1 MNNQNKTTKNTKT
14 KKEEVTKMNKNN
26 QNKIENADIN
36 LTAST
41 EVDEQ
46 SSAIATNSVIPVSE
60 IRIKKPGFFI
70 KRGEGYNL
78 EAEVLP
84 ANATNKTL
92 RWSSD
97 NQMGLMIMDNDY
109 VIALSG
115 SGKITARATDGSGVT
130 AERSMAVVD
139 IVLAKSIDVRPS
151 EHYLVQKD
159 VYMMRAT
166 VQPEKITCSCIRW
179 YSDDPTIATV
189 NPQSGLVMG
198 QNPGTTYIH
207 AKATDGSE
215 VEGTCMVHILSRQKI
230 CLPGGRRYNW
240 NQHYNEIE
248 TGIGPKGCAWTC
260 GLDVANLYGSK
271 AYYPSDMLGDNRGT
285 YWNDERGYRW
295 KVPDNCV
302 TFGAY
307 IYAKDHTQAQLYSVI
322 RHEINNNKPIIIGTS
337 GSRSDHFVVAY
348 GYTGAGASPEE
359 ILVFDPAGCE
369 DATDPATGRT
379 VTLAQA
385 MSYSSQNTTI
395 VRLKPI
401 LTDREPL
408 VD

>member
-1 MNNQNKTTKNTKT
+1 
-14 KKEEVTKMNKNN
+14 MNKNN

-109 VIALSG
+109 VVALSG

-215 VEGTCMVHILSRQKI
+215 VEGTCMVHILTRQKI
-230 CLPGGRRYNW
+230 CLPGDRCINW
-240 NQHYNEIE
+240 NQYYS
-248 TGIGPKGCAWTC
+248 GIPEAKRNVACAWTC
-260 GLDVANLYGSK
+260 GLDIANIFGPGK
-271 AYYPSDMLGDNRGT
+271 FFPSDMNLDST
-285 YWNDERGYRW
+285 AYWYSGYTW
-295 KVPDNCV
+295 NLPAGCSAEFENQYTVCGNS
-302 TFGAY
+302 GAY
-307 IYAKDHTQAQLYSVI
+307 YSHI
-322 RHEINNNKPIIIGTS
+322 RSEINQNRPVVLRIGGRIE
-337 GSRSDHFVVAY
+337 GSDKFTKTHFVVAY
-348 GYTGAGASPEE
+348 GYSGTGSSPAE
-359 ILVFDPAGCE
+359 ILVFDPAKSPDGKAKNDQNGWE
-369 DATDPATGRT
+369 TTLNESMDLAKT
-379 VTLAQA
+379 VWERGGTAFDYPSISALRK
-385 MSYSSQNTTI
+385 
-395 VRLKPI
+395 VKLK
-401 LTDREPL
+401 
-408 VD
+408 